1 MVYKYFKPYKHK
13 NNIYDAIDLFN
24 QFENPIYKKSI
35 YNHANKS
42 LNITIDG
49 NVDARLIK
57 NIKWAI
63 IALSTMYGLAHAGN
77 NSWIDGRD
85 DSYFEYLSQQT
96 FKKNNAYIRAKS
108 GLSNIISSQRVA
120 EHILAQE
127 AKAQEQRLYQVI
139 FSNISNH
146 ATDNNFIENLFG
158 QKSYHLIHKNTGQ
171 IMARGYSS
179 DSLVRMAT
187 RGDKGLYDTL
197 DAYFTIA
204 DQSGTILSSK
214 PAREYQARQEA
225 IRDGGSDSSTS
236 TSSSTSVTAT
246 TTKTSTST
254 TTSTQTTTSSSSSS
268 GSNNNSSVGQGNSPN
283 F

>member
-1 MVYKYFKPYKHK
+1 MFY
-13 NNIYDAIDLFN
+13 IRIIGLLF
-24 QFENPIYKKSI
+24 FYS
-35 YNHANKS
+35 
-42 LNITIDG
+42 
-49 NVDARLIK
+49 
-57 NIKWAI
+57 
-63 IALSTMYGLAHAGN
+63 LAHAGN

-96 FKKNNAYIRAKS
+96 FKKNNAYMRAKS

-146 ATDNNFIENLFG
+146 ATDNSFIENLFG
-158 QKSYHLIHKNTGQ
+158 QKSYHLIHKNTGE

-246 TTKTSTST
+246 TTTSTST
-254 TTSTQTTTSSSSSS
+254 TTSTQTTTSSSTSSSSSSSS
-268 GSNNNSSVGQGNSPN
+268 GSSSSGSSSDSSSSSTPSGRGDAGGY
-283 F
+283 